1 MKLHEIKKQSEIY
14 VAKLTDNI
22 NMLNINDNNN
32 ITKLKFKRIITK
44 DSTTH
49 FAEWC
54 IERQPTKERINCVNA
69 SPFDKIGDIL
79 VFSKNRK
86 DDMFV
91 AIVKRHNINLYVNVD

>member
-1 MKLHEIKKQSEIY
+1 MKLHEIKKSSEIY
-14 VAKLTDNI
+14 VAKLTNDI

-54 IERQPTKERINCVNA
+54 IERRATNIRIDCVNA
-69 SPFDKIGDIL
+69 SPFDKIGNIL
-79 VFSKNRK
+79 VFSKNSK
-86 DDMFV
+86 DEMFV
-91 AIVKRHNINLYVNVD
+91 AIVKQHNMNLYI